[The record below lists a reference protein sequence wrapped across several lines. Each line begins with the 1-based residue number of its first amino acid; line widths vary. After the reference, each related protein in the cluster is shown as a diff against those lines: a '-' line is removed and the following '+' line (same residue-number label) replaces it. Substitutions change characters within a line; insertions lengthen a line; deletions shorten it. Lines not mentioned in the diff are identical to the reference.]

1 VLPGSFL
8 AREAKG
14 INPGAG
20 YVRIALVAGQAECE
34 EAARRMV
41 AFVTTQ
47 ADRLAPQTSDQH

>member
-1 VLPGSFL
+1 MLPGSFL

-20 YVRIALVAGQAECE
+20 YVRIALVAGQGECE

-41 AFVTTQ
+41 EFSGTRADWLAVQ
-47 ADRLAPQTSDQH
+47 ATDQP